1 MASLGRPTDLLAN
14 LDRVTSLLAGERAG
28 VFLDIDGTLAPI
40 QLDPSTVTITPRMR
54 DAIATL
60 SRSVTVVALSGRN
73 AQMARAI
80 VGVDGI
86 TYVGNHGAQ
95 WLQDGVERVVPE
107 AEPYVAKAQRIADA
121 AEAQLGGINGVIVE
135 HKGPSVS
142 LHYRATV
149 DQAAAALAIDRFL
162 DATPGV
168 DAFVRLAGKML
179 VDLRPAIEVDKGT
192 ALSSVVASED
202 LSSVLVLGDDTT
214 DVDAFLAL
222 RRLRDAG
229 RVAGLAVAVRSEGTP
244 AAVLEAAD
252 YTLAS
257 TEAVEHFLTWL
268 AG

>member
-1 MASLGRPTDLLAN
+1 MRHRIAGRNLGRTTSHRKAMFRN
-14 LDRVTSLLAGERAG
+14 MVTSLLEKER
-28 VFLDIDGTLAPI
+28 IRTTLQKAKE
-40 QLDPSTVTITPRMR
+40 
-54 DAIATL
+54 
-60 SRSVTVVALSGRN
+60 
-73 AQMARAI
+73 AR
-80 VGVDGI
+80 
-86 TYVGNHGAQ
+86 
-95 WLQDGVERVVPE
+95 
-107 AEPYVAKAQRIADA
+107 RIADSA
-121 AEAQLGGINGVIVE
+121 AAQLGGINGVIVE

-149 DQAAAALAIDRFL
+149 DQAAAALAIERFL
-162 DATPGV
+162 DVTPGV

-222 RRLRDAG
+222 RHLRDAG
-229 RVAGLAVAVRSEGTP
+229 RVMGLAIAVRSEGTP
-244 AAVLEAAD
+244 VGVLEAAD